1 MVKRAILALLVAAL
15 LVAVVGCSTEPEA
28 TPEPAPTPG
37 EATGLDGEA
46 ILNAKCGSCHSIDKV
61 LAEEYDAVGWAAVID
76 DMIVKGA
83 TLTDDEAAALAEY
96 LSLR

>member
-1 MVKRAILALLVAAL
+1 MLKKTVLALLMVALMLFA
-15 LVAVVGCSTEPEA
+15 AGCGTEPEA
-28 TPEPAPTPG
+28 TPEPEPTPG

-46 ILNAKCGSCHSIDKV
+46 ILNAKCGSCHPIDQV
-61 LAEEYDAVGWAAVID
+61 LAQEYDAVGWAAVID
-76 DMIVKGA
+76 DMIIKGA